1 MSLIHVDPR
10 FLDRVW
16 PLAAQMLQPAVDE
29 ARGEITIDQLELLIR
44 RGESNLLRWEEVGE
58 ITGAVAVEFHNFP
71 SMRVA
76 HVSFLGGKGVVDE
89 KHFSALKEWCVSQG
103 ASEMRAWCAEAQ
115 AKLFQSIGFVEQY
128 RIVGVKLC

>member
-44 RGESNLLRWEEVGE
+44 RGESNLLLWDTPDG
-58 ITGAVAVEFHNFP
+58 IAAAVAIEFHNFP
-71 SMRVA
+71 SLRVA
-76 HVSFLGGKGVVDE
+76 HVAFLGGRHVIAPSC
-89 KHFSALKEWCVSQG
+89 FAALKEWCVSHG
-103 ASEMRAWCAEAQ
+103 ASEIRAWCAEAQ
-115 AKLFQSIGFVEQY
+115 ARLFRSIGFAEQY